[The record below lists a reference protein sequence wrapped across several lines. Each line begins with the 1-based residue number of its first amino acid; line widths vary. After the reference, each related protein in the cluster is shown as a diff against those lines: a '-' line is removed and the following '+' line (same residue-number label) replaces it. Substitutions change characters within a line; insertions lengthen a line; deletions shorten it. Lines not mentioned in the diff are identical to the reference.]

1 LRPLWLK
8 FAVNYRTK
16 AEYFIQGITKGFVEA
31 TEVIAWADEVIVAA
45 PKTEDWMVDISTCGP
60 GDRMAVLTHLNTIKG
75 EVDPVELAEL
85 LRAKGVS

>member
-1 LRPLWLK
+1 
-8 FAVNYRTK
+8 
-16 AEYFIQGITKGFVEA
+16 
-31 TEVIAWADEVIVAA
+31 
-45 PKTEDWMVDISTCGP
+45 MVDISTCGP